1 MIFERTSYNHS
12 LLEPFKAKT
21 DMLGVNKIAPS
32 MDQNISDPSPKYSY
46 YGPNTPKEKSLPKNK
61 VLPIAKST
69 FNDKSNTMV
78 ERNNSCLAI
87 ESEVSANKSISKAF
101 QVPSV
106 SKKKNTIETNLCCV
120 IVDSTNLQVNVP
132 YTPIITSNNK
142 K

>member
-1 MIFERTSYNHS
+1 MVHLKVIKINRINIHQNVTLKFIKVDGFQFHQNQAVVDFKNVIFERTSYNYS

-69 FNDKSNTMV
+69 FNDKSNTRV
-78 ERNNSCLAI
+78 KGI
-87 ESEVSANKSISKAF
+87 
-101 QVPSV
+101 
-106 SKKKNTIETNLCCV
+106 NLV
-120 IVDSTNLQVNVP
+120 WQ
-132 YTPIITSNNK
+132 
-142 K
+142 